1 MERTRKRGFSRV
13 SDYAEVHLYGSD
25 TYDEVITKGVQ
36 VLSSIEEDDGEHEG
50 EHPFFLRLNGTCIPC
65 RPIGGSEGKALPW
78 TLERYLVATFGK
90 LSQGVKLGVAYE
102 DEVATLYVGIVVFV
116 SIVDSSML
124 ITVYQCCN
132 SSGWIKS
139 KQTAG
144 HIELHISFYAV
155 GSKCVYCHQSTSCA
169 SPPALDGEEEE

>member
-1 MERTRKRGFSRV
+1 M
-13 SDYAEVHLYGSD
+13 
-25 TYDEVITKGVQ
+25 
-36 VLSSIEEDDGEHEG
+36 
-50 EHPFFLRLNGTCIPC
+50 
-65 RPIGGSEGKALPW
+65 
-78 TLERYLVATFGK
+78 
-90 LSQGVKLGVAYE
+90 
-102 DEVATLYVGIVVFV
+102 FV

-144 HIELHISFYAV
+144 HIELHISFYSI
-155 GSKCVYCHQSTSCA
+155 GSKCVYCHQPTSCA